1 MRITAAPTSYL
12 PPAST
17 VSPRASAAAP
27 APAAST
33 SASLVG
39 SLTESDKSFLLNSF
53 GMTVTARVDP
63 DSMTFHGTENM
74 SPEQARG
81 ASTLASQL
89 MADRQRGAV
98 DGDVSS
104 SYLTGLLSRIGTD
117 PAQAPFA
124 DAISKALEHL
134 AGGSTVA
141 RVDTRV

>member
-1 MRITAAPTSYL
+1 MRITAAPTSYI

-17 VSPRASAAAP
+17 VSSRASAAAP
-27 APAAST
+27 APAFT

-39 SLTESDKSFLLNSF
+39 SLTESDTSLLLNSL
-53 GMTVTARVDP
+53 GLTVTARVDP

-74 SPEQARG
+74 SPEEARG
-81 ASTLASQL
+81 ASTLAMQL
-89 MADRQRGAV
+89 MADRQSGAV

-117 PAQAPFA
+117 PAQATFA
-124 DAISKALEHL
+124 DAISNALEYL